1 MEISRS
7 TIEEIIGRGDVATAF
22 DIIRTLLRQIRAKN
36 DEIKQQAAMMAE
48 LRSQFE
54 EALAERDRLSQIS
67 GDLAE
72 LCNEHGLSDP
82 AHKILEQQT
91 EATEEEEGPITIELE

>member
-36 DEIKQQAAMMAE
+36 EQIQQQAAIEAE
-48 LRSQFE
+48 LRSHFE
-54 EALAERDRLSQIS
+54 EALAERDRLSQVS
-67 GDLAE
+67 RELTE
-72 LCNEHGLSDP
+72 LCNESGLSE
-82 AHKILEQQT
+82 AARKILEQQAET
-91 EATEEEEGPITIELE
+91 TEEEGPITIELE